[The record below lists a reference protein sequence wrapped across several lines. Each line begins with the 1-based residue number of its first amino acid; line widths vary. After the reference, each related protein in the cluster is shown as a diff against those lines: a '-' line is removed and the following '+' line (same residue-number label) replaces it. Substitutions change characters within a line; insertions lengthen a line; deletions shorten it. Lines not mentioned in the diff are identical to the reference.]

1 MMEAHDAVKYGLIG
15 EYTAVLFQN
24 RSWPFALTSATLY
37 DMDSQS
43 ILFFYIHFLSAV
55 YLPLLA
61 LFVAQQVTSYGHWLS
76 DVVGLVVVMLQAIFV
91 IGIRVLAQV
100 MHNPLGEN
108 WGIYPY

>member
-37 DMDSQS
+37 DMDSQP

-61 LFVAQQVTSYGHWLS
+61 LFVAWLS
-76 DVVGLVVVMLQAIFV
+76 DVVGLVAVMLQAIFV